1 MINFINILP
10 ITIIIVIIIIL
21 PKIIYKIFTYR
32 FNNKEI
38 IVKGE
43 IIEENI

>member
-10 ITIIIVIIIIL
+10 ITIIIVIIIL
-21 PKIIYKIFTYR
+21 PKIIYKIFTCR

>member
-10 ITIIIVIIIIL
+10 ITIIIVIIIL
-21 PKIIYKIFTYR
+21 SKIIYKIFTYR

-43 IIEENI
+43 IIQENI

>member
-10 ITIIIVIIIIL
+10 ITIIIVIIIL